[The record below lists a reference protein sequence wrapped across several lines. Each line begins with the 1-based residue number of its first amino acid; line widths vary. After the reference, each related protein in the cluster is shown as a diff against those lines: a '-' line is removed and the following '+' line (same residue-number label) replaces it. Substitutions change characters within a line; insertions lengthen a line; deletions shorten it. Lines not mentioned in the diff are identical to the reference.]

1 MPANPTSCLSGGGY
15 RASAR
20 RLLTAA
26 LLALLVLPLAGRRV
40 DAAAAGADHLQWAR
54 RLIAGVNPE
63 TNAYASRPTV
73 VTWSGVNGVV
83 ETRNRSVCSA
93 LVAHLMMQAYG
104 YRSADFASWLGG
116 RFPRAAGFH
125 DAIAAGHGFDP
136 VLRIADIRPG
146 DVLAIKY
153 APGSRPT
160 GHVLLAASRPVERR
174 ATEPTVPGTTQ
185 YELSVIDSSHTG
197 HGPTDS
203 RHYAKGKFHN
213 GVGEGLF
220 RLYAGPDGALAG
232 YSWSVTKAS
241 EFYPPSERHLVIGRL
256 NHKVQPTGHPGHV
269 DAEQEDESGDD
280 DAAPGS
286 SR

>member
-1 MPANPTSCLSGGGY
+1 MLH
-15 RASAR
+15 R

-26 LLALLVLPLAGRRV
+26 LLSLLVLPLSGRLGH
-40 DAAAAGADHLQWAR
+40 AASAAPDHLEWAR
-54 RLIAGVNPE
+54 KLIAGVSPE

-73 VTWSGVNGVV
+73 VTWSGVNGAT

-93 LVAHLMMQAYG
+93 LVAHLMRQAYG
-104 YRSADFASWLGG
+104 YRSADFASWLGAG
-116 RFPRAAGFH
+116 FPKAAGFH
-125 DAIAAGHGFDP
+125 DAIASGHGFDP

-153 APGSRPT
+153 PPGSRPT
-160 GHVLLAASRPVERR
+160 GHVLLAASRPSERR
-174 ATEPTVPGTTQ
+174 ATEPVVSGTKQ
-185 YELSVIDSSHTG
+185 YELTVIDSSHTG
-197 HGPTDS
+197 HGPTDT

-220 RLYAGPDGALAG
+220 RLYANPDGTLAG

-241 EFYPPSERHLVIGRL
+241 EFYAPAERHLVVGRL
-256 NHKVQPTGHPGHV
+256 NHEVKPTGHPGHV
-269 DAEQEDESGDD
+269 DADTGDESGDD
-280 DAAPGS
+280 DAAPGG